1 VTYEGY
7 PRKCYTLTMSEYKE
21 GFQDGYTYAKEE
33 LVEKLS
39 EVEGLDSWTLEV
51 ICDMIERNKL

>member
-1 VTYEGY
+1 MTD
-7 PRKCYTLTMSEYKE
+7 YKE

-33 LVEKLS
+33 IVDKLS
-39 EVEGLDSWTLEV
+39 EVEGLGSWTIEV